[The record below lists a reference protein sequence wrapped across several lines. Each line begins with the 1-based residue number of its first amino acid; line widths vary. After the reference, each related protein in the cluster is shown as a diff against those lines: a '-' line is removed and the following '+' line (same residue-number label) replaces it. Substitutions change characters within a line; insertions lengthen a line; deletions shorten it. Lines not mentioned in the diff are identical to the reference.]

1 MRGAFQFKLLE
12 ALSEAAHSTA
22 SLCDVFLTDYHT
34 SYRRLRG
41 LSRLPHAGHGESRV
55 DAYERQ
61 RFYDTLSKL
70 KKQGFTVR
78 TKARHWHITEA
89 GLKKFRALHEQ
100 IARLLPPIQ
109 RYKPKL
115 SSELNIVTFD
125 IPERER
131 KKRAWL
137 RAVLKRLDFK
147 KLQQSVWIGKAQLPE
162 EFMDDMRRLR
172 LLPFVEIFSVTKTG
186 SLRHVA

>member
-1 MRGAFQFKLLE
+1 MRGIFRFKLLE
-12 ALSEAAHSTA
+12 ALSETAQSSA
-22 SLCDVFLTDYHT
+22 SLCDIFLTDYHT

-41 LSRLPHAGHGESRV
+41 LSRMPHAGREKSSI

-61 RFYDTLSKL
+61 RFYDFLSKL
-70 KKQGFTVR
+70 KKQGFTVK
-78 TKARHWHITEA
+78 TKPRYWRITEA
-89 GLKKFRALHEQ
+89 GLKKFRALREQ

-109 RYKPKL
+109 RYKPQP
-115 SSELNIVTFD
+115 SSELKIVIFD
-125 IPERER
+125 IPERDR
-131 KKRAWL
+131 RKRAWL

-162 EFMDDMRRLR
+162 EFMGDMRRLR
-172 LLPFVEIFSVTKTG
+172 LLPFVEIFAVTKTG